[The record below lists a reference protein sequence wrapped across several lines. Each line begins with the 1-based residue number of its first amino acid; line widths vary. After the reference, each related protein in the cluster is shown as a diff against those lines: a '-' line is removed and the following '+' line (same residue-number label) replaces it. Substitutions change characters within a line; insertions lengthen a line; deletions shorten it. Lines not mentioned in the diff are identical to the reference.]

1 LHTFTAHHTKA
12 MYGAKI
18 RSIREWRG
26 FSQENIAAKL
36 SITQTAYSR
45 IESNQT
51 KVDTAML
58 EKLAKELGVSPMD
71 IMSAEPVVM
80 NFYGANHGTQGNFQ
94 HIEQQ
99 IINQKELYEKLLASK
114 DEEVAYLKRLLDG
127 FLPKSS

>member
-1 LHTFTAHHTKA
+1 

-45 IESNQT
+45 IENNQT
-51 KVDTAML
+51 KLDTTML

-71 IMSAEPVVM
+71 IMSTELVVM
-80 NFYGANHGTQGNFQ
+80 NFYGANHGTQGNFR

-99 IINQKELYEKLLASK
+99 IINQKELYEKLLSSK
-114 DEEVAYLKRLLDG
+114 DEEISYLKQIV
-127 FLPKSS
+127 